1 MHASRD
7 SLILSLLLP
16 ALAPKMIKS
25 APILRLILALIPQ
38 GTGWGNS
45 HCGPVLQSMLCP
57 QRARCLPLL
66 SRPCSKSQPAHKEP
80 RHGGI
85 HHPCPNRKCLG
96 KHISDQRVA
105 AEKAG
110 EHSLHSRDGE
120 EAWNTAVLLFVLV
133 LCQNVMTRRIE
144 REQRHR
150 GPIISRLKHRRC
162 LGVHESL
169 CELQHCWKVSQE
181 VTEGNCYQAR
191 ARWEISLW
199 HMWMGNAV
207 IYQYTMSY
215 TAQAGGPWHCTL
227 FWQLLNSVLDVFQ
240 HLNNINS
247 STYCQATCFCNLWRK
262 WANC

>member
-45 HCGPVLQSMLCP
+45 HCGPVLQSTLCP

-66 SRPCSKSQPAHKEP
+66 SCPCSKSQPAHKEP

-120 EAWNTAVLLFVLV
+120 VAWNTAVLLFVLV

-181 VTEGNCYQAR
+181 VTSLGTHRRKLLPGQSQMRNFPMAHVNGQRCYLSVHHVLHSSGRR
-191 ARWEISLW
+191 AMALHPILTTSKFCFRCL
-199 HMWMGNAV
+199 
-207 IYQYTMSY
+207 
-215 TAQAGGPWHCTL
+215 
-227 FWQLLNSVLDVFQ
+227 
-240 HLNNINS
+240 
-247 STYCQATCFCNLWRK
+247 STFE
-262 WANC
+262 